1 MTKIIITILVLFL
14 LLVCYCSFYVITRGK
29 QKWLSIF
36 TTTVVIS
43 IIISCFLSLYK
54 ITNIVVV
61 YLTNKYVIFVSII
74 IWAFVLAMIMD
85 KIKEPKDNKA
95 KKT

>member
-1 MTKIIITILVLFL
+1 MVID
-14 LLVCYCSFYVITRGK
+14 FYYD
-29 QKWLSIF
+29 
-36 TTTVVIS
+36 
-43 IIISCFLSLYK
+43 ISCFLSLYK

-95 KKT
+95 KKTWVFKSFLSYPSILG